1 MWFQPYSKNY
11 RPLRNAERGKKWSSP
26 RKNTPIAYSVP
37 NGQSSKHTSNSII
50 ETEKVVFRRIYV
62 YSYAHMCITTIN
74 KQREHKFERQKGRV
88 YGNIR
93 SKDREEEIDVTIS
106 SSQNM

>member
-1 MWFQPYSKNY
+1 
-11 RPLRNAERGKKWSSP
+11 
-26 RKNTPIAYSVP
+26 
-37 NGQSSKHTSNSII
+37 
-50 ETEKVVFRRIYV
+50 
-62 YSYAHMCITTIN
+62 MCITTIN
-74 KQREHKFERQKGRV
+74 KQREHKFERKKGRV

>member
-1 MWFQPYSKNY
+1 
-11 RPLRNAERGKKWSSP
+11 
-26 RKNTPIAYSVP
+26 
-37 NGQSSKHTSNSII
+37 
-50 ETEKVVFRRIYV
+50 
-62 YSYAHMCITTIN
+62 MCITTIN
-74 KQREHKFERQKGRV
+74 KEREHKFERQKGRV